1 MFVYFLATS
10 NNVIPVSVYICYL
23 LIWIAYTV
31 LELNKYSKLPSTKKK
46 KKKGLSFYFYFWDFS
61 RLGWCLLGFF
71 FQHKLHSS
79 MISRCILFLS
89 ENSKKSSKQTKK
101 INFSYLVKYNQW
113 NNVVFNPASVEKIFQ
128 CVVFKQFRAVVVFL
142 LKITQWIRYV
152 KDSISYSYVISGF
165 KPVVVPTWII
175 CHGQNS
181 RDIQNHSRL
190 FH

>member
-1 MFVYFLATS
+1 M
-10 NNVIPVSVYICYL
+10 
-23 LIWIAYTV
+23 
-31 LELNKYSKLPSTKKK
+31 
-46 KKKGLSFYFYFWDFS
+46 LSFGLF
-61 RLGWCLLGFF
+61 L
-71 FQHKLHSS
+71 QHKLHSS
-79 MISRCILFLS
+79 MISRCILLLS

-101 INFSYLVKYNQW
+101 ITFSYLVKYNQW

-165 KPVVVPTWII
+165 KPLVVPMWII

-181 RDIQNHSRL
+181 RDIQNHSRPL
-190 FH
+190 KCRMHFLIQMIAYFSARLRIVFPICLQN